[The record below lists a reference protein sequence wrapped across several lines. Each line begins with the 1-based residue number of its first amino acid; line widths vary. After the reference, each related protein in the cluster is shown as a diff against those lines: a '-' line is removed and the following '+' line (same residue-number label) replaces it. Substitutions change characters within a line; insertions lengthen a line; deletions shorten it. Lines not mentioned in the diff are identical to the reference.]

1 VKYKLVV
8 PLKTRHV
15 EPWAEYIQSEKVME
29 HSQPKASSLAV
40 KKAAE
45 CGWFD
50 GELPD
55 VDELEPKDVI
65 ELATLI
71 YNTQPRWDSTQKTCL
86 RGSRLRRR
94 NRGSTARTKVS
105 PTV

>member
-1 VKYKLVV
+1 MKYKLIS
-8 PLKTRHV
+8 PLKTRNV
-15 EPWAEYIQSEKVME
+15 EPWAEYIQTEKVMD
-29 HSQPKASSLAV
+29 HSQPMASAMAV

-50 GELPD
+50 GDKPD

-71 YNTQPRWDSTQKTCL
+71 YQSYSASMGFDSKN
-86 RGSRLRRR
+86 SP
-94 NRGSTARTKVS
+94 ARV
-105 PTV
+105 PTTPKE

>member
-1 VKYKLVV
+1 MKFKLVN

-40 KKAAE
+40 KKAVE

-50 GELPD
+50 GDLPD

-65 ELATLI
+65 ELATHI
-71 YNTQPRWDSTQKTCL
+71 YKSYSASMGFDSKNLPARQPTTPKD
-86 RGSRLRRR
+86 
-94 NRGSTARTKVS
+94 
-105 PTV
+105 